1 MKQTY
6 LLLFHFFMAITCMA
20 QIDSISQRVF
30 LIGDAGELVG
40 NSQPVVD
47 WLKKNVNWDDEK
59 NVAVYLGDNI
69 YPYGLPMEGESDYL
83 GAKKIIDYQIDLVKG
98 KKGKAFFI
106 PGNHDWKNGKIGGW
120 HQVTNQENYINS
132 LEQKNIIAQ
141 PTDGCPGPIAY
152 DLSEKVVLVLMDSQW
167 FMHIHDK
174 PGPSSNCVTKT
185 VDEFST
191 ELKEIAASHPNQ
203 LLIMAMHHPIY
214 SHGVHGGDYSWKE
227 HFFPLTAINPN
238 LYIPLPVIGSIYPIA
253 RGVFGNLQDVNH
265 PLYRTMAN
273 TVDEALRFHP
283 NPIAVAGHDHS
294 LQMIIRDTLPYIV
307 SGSGSNLSRVKQRNR
322 QGKLVFSDL
331 NYGFAL
337 IEVHKSGKVDAKFYN
352 IESAN
357 LETPTFVQALKKI
370 DTLPTK
376 ISKDSIP
383 ILPDSIVVIA
393 NPDIKVNGMRNWLIG
408 KNYRKEW
415 TTPVKVPVLNLGT
428 EMGGLTPE
436 KQGGGKQ
443 TKSLRL
449 EDKNGKEWALRSI
462 EKFPEA
468 AIPPDLRS
476 PFAKDFVEDAVS
488 ASYPYASLSIAP
500 LSNAAGVV
508 PIRRKLVYIPDDP
521 RLGRFRDIF
530 KNTLAVLEEREP
542 ESVKKTYNTDELVLR
557 LSKDNDDHVDQE
569 AVLIARLLDNFIMD
583 FDRHE
588 DQWQWATRDTGKG
601 KLYYPIPRDHDQAF
615 FINKGLIPRY
625 LRKPWYVPE
634 IQGFKEEASN
644 IKTFNKPARNFDRF
658 FLNNLDEETWK
669 KNINAFIANMT
680 DEVIENAMKRQ
691 PQEIQGFRAG
701 EIANILKKKRNFFMS
716 DMMKYYR
723 FISRE
728 VNIVGSNERELFLID
743 KKDDGKIEVTV
754 NKINKGEKL
763 SSEMYHRLFDP
774 KVTEELRIYGLEDND
789 SFVVRGSSS
798 PIKIRIVGG
807 PGKDHFNNESQ
818 GGRMLIYDVSFEENK
833 FTGNEDGMRKIISAD
848 PQNNM
853 YNRLFY
859 RYSFINPGFGFGY
872 NLDDGVFL
880 GYQLAVLKQG
890 FRKDPYGARHFVKA
904 TKALGTAAYNF
915 IYEGEFIKAVGN
927 SDFLLNADVK
937 APINVTNF
945 FGLGNNTVF
954 DKTKPGKIQYY
965 RARYDKVDV
974 STLLRRQLQSWM
986 RFTYG
991 ASFQFFKLE
1000 ENENLGKFI
1009 SNTALSGLDPA
1020 TLYDRNSYVGPQIG
1034 LEINSKNNQ
1043 VIPSRGFVLDAG
1055 VRSLFGL
1062 NGKSS
1067 NVTQAHWDMRLFAS
1081 FKSTARLVY
1090 AFRLGVGH
1098 NFGDYKFPQ
1107 AQYLGGTENLRGYR
1121 KYRFAGRTMAYSNTE
1136 VRLKIADFKT
1146 YLFPGSFGIFVF
1158 NDVGRVWV
1166 DNENSTDWHVGNGG
1180 GIWFSPIKR
1189 FVVTAAFTR
1198 SKEEKSLPLVT
1209 VGFQF

>member
-1 MKQTY
+1 
-6 LLLFHFFMAITCMA
+6 MAARCIA
-20 QIDSISQRVF
+20 QVDSISQRVF

-40 NSQPVVD
+40 NTHPVVD

-69 YPYGLPMEGESDYL
+69 YPYGLPMEGEGDYVRS
-83 GAKKIIDYQIDLVKG
+83 KNVIDYQVGLVKG

-120 HQVTNQENYINS
+120 QQAMNQENYINS

-141 PTDGCPGPIAY
+141 PTDGCPGPVAF

-167 FMHIHDK
+167 FLHIHDK
-174 PGPSSNCVTKT
+174 PGPSSNCTAKT
-185 VDEFST
+185 VDEFTT
-191 ELKEIAASHPNQ
+191 ELREIVASHPNQ

-214 SHGVHGGDYSWKE
+214 SHGVHGGDYTWKE

-273 TVDEALRFHP
+273 TVDQVLREHS

-307 SGSGSNLSRVKQRNR
+307 SGSGSNLSRVKQNNR
-322 QGKLVFSDL
+322 QGKLIFSDL

-337 IEVHKSGKVDAKFYN
+337 LEVHKSGKVDAKFYN
-352 IESAN
+352 VQSSD
-357 LETPTFVQALKKI
+357 LEHPSFVHALKKI
-370 DTLPTK
+370 DTLPTV

-393 NPDIKVNGMRNWLIG
+393 NPNIKLTGLRNVLIG

-415 TTPVKVPVLNLGT
+415 TTPVKVQVLDLGK
-428 EMGGLTPE
+428 EAGGLTPE

-488 ASYPYASLSIAP
+488 ASYPYASLSVAP
-500 LSNAAGVV
+500 LADAAGVV

-521 RLGRFRDIF
+521 RLGRFRPIF

-542 ESVKKTYNTDELVLR
+542 AWVKKAYNTDELVLR
-557 LSKDNDDHVDQE
+557 LAKDNDDHVDQV
-569 AVLIARLLDNFIMD
+569 AVLKARLLDNYIMD

-615 FINKGLIPRY
+615 FINRGLIPRY

-658 FLNNLDEETWK
+658 FLNHLDEETWRK
-669 KNINAFIANMT
+669 QVDTFLSKMS
-680 DEVIENAMKRQ
+680 DPVIEAAINRQ
-691 PQEIQGFRAG
+691 PREIRNLRAQQIG
-701 EIANILKKKRNFFMS
+701 EILKKKRQFFMS
-716 DMMKYYR
+716 DMLKYYR
-723 FISRE
+723 FISKE
-728 VNIVGSNERELFLID
+728 VNIVGTNQRELFLID
-743 KKDDGKIEVTV
+743 KKQDGKIEVSV
-754 NKINKGEKL
+754 NKITKQENI
-763 SSEMYHRLFDP
+763 SSQLYHRVFDP
-774 KVTEELRIYGLEDND
+774 EVTKELRIYGLEDDD
-789 SFVVRGSSS
+789 SFVVKGSSS

-807 PGKDHFNNESQ
+807 PGKDHFTNESD
-818 GGRMLIYDVSFEENK
+818 GGRTLIYDVSFEENK
-833 FTGNEDGMRKIISAD
+833 FSGSNAGVRKIISAD

-859 RYSFINPGFGFGY
+859 KYSFINPGFGFGY
-872 NLDDGVFL
+872 NIDDGLFL

-890 FRKDPYGARHFVKA
+890 FRKDPYSVRHFVKA
-904 TKALGTAAYNF
+904 TKAVGTAAYNF
-915 IYEGEFIKAVGN
+915 IYEGDFIKAVGN
-927 SDFLLNADVK
+927 SDFLLRANIK

-945 FGLGNNTVF
+945 FGLGNNTLF

-965 RARYDKVDV
+965 RARYDMVDF
-974 STLLRRQLQSWM
+974 SGLLRRQLQSWM
-986 RFTYG
+986 RVTYG
-991 ASFQFFKLE
+991 ATFQFFRLEKDENIGKLVSDPLL
-1000 ENENLGKFI
+1000 N
-1009 SNTALSGLDPA
+1009 GLDPA
-1020 TLYDRNSYVGPQIG
+1020 TLYDRKSFVGPQVG
-1034 LEINSKNNQ
+1034 LDINSKNSQ
-1043 VIPSRGFVLDAG
+1043 AIPTRGFVLDAG
-1055 VRSLFGL
+1055 VKSLFGL
-1062 NGKSS
+1062 NGKSN

-1081 FKSTARLVY
+1081 FKSTARVVY

-1098 NFGDYKFPQ
+1098 NFGKFEFPQ

-1121 KYRFAGRTMAYSNTE
+1121 KYRFAGRTMAYNNTE
-1136 VRLKIADFKT
+1136 IRLKIADFKT

-1166 DNENSTDWHVGNGG
+1166 DDENSKDWHVGNGG
-1180 GIWFSPIKR
+1180 GIWFSPIRR

-1198 SKEEKSLPLVT
+1198 SKEEKALPLVT